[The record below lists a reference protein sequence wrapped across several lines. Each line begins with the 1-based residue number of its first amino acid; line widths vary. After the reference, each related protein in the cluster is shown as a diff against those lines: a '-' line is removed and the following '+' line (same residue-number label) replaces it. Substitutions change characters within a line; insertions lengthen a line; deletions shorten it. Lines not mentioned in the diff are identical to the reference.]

1 MKLRNDIL
9 CGFGAWMAVVVVAL
23 LSMVS
28 CSTTSNLPEGETLY
42 TGIKKI
48 DVVDHDG
55 SEGADNAMDEVNAA
69 LARKPNGSILGS
81 STLVYPWPPLRLVL
95 YNKYVNTEKKFG
107 KWIFNKFAT
116 PPVLISSVNP
126 DIRVKAATNLLHD
139 YGYFNGKVGYELV
152 PSKKDNRKSKILYTV
167 NMGHGYHID
176 TVMYAHF
183 NEHTDSLIRQS
194 MDESLLKKGKSFSVI
209 DLDNERQRL
218 STMFRSYGYFYF
230 MPNYVQFMADT
241 VNHPGNVALKIM
253 PKAGLN
259 DMIKRRWKIGDLKV
273 YVNGYMNEP
282 PTDSIEYK
290 DMKLYYEGKLRVR
303 PSIMYNKVKDKTGD
317 YYSQITQA
325 KTQEAISRLG
335 IFRYTDIQ
343 YLPQDSAGNVL
354 NRVINVSY
362 DYPLNGELEF
372 NIKSKSNNYLGP
384 GASFSVVRRNA
395 FHGGEKLS
403 LTLNGSYEWQ
413 TNVREKKQA
422 INSYEFGIDASLEF
436 PRVLFPKMSDLDFN
450 FPASTKFSLYADQTN
465 RAGFFKILTLG
476 GSAEYRFRPDAFHQ
490 HVITP
495 FKLDFNLLQHTTARF
510 DSITTANPALY
521 LSLKDQ
527 FVPSISYT
535 YTYDNSSLDKKNTF
549 WFQTSVTS
557 SGNLLSCFYAMA
569 GKSFKEENKNL
580 FGNPFSQFAKVSA
593 ELRYTY
599 KINNKHSIAT
609 RLMGG
614 LARAYGNAS
623 VVPYSD
629 QFYVGGANSIRAFTI
644 RSIGPGC
651 YHPKEEN
658 KYSYIDQTGD
668 IKLEANIEY
677 RFNIFGD
684 LNGAVFLDAGNV
696 WLFKYDELRPGAEF
710 SLKDFYKNIALGT
723 GAGLR
728 YDLDIIV
735 LRLDVGIGL
744 HAPYDTGKKGYYN
757 ITSFGKGL
765 GFHFAIGYPF

>member
-1 MKLRNDIL
+1 MKSKNDIL
-9 CGFGAWMAVVVVAL
+9 CGHCAWIAVTVFAL
-23 LSMVS
+23 LFIVS

-42 TGIKKI
+42 TGIKSI

-55 SEGADNAMDEVNAA
+55 SESADNAMEEVKAA

-107 KWIFNKFAT
+107 KWVFNKFAT

-139 YGYFNGKVGYELV
+139 YGYFNGNVGYELI
-152 PSKKDNRKSKILYTV
+152 PSKKDKRKSKILYTV
-167 NMGHGYHID
+167 NMGHGYCID

-194 MDESLLKKGKSFSVI
+194 LDESLLKKGKSFSVI

-230 MPNYVQFMADT
+230 VPNYVQFMADT

-259 DMIKRRWKIGDLKV
+259 DMIRRRWKVGDLKV
-273 YVNGYMNEP
+273 YVNGYMNEK

-303 PSIMYNKVKDKTGD
+303 PSIMYNKIKDKTGD

-436 PRVLFPKMSDLDFN
+436 PRVLFPRMSDIDFS

-476 GSAEYRFRPDAFHQ
+476 GSAEYKFRPDAFHQ
-490 HVITP
+490 HVFTP

-535 YTYDNSSLDKKNTF
+535 YTYDNSSLGKKNNF

-557 SGNLLSCFYAMA
+557 SGNLLSCFYAIA

-609 RLMGG
+609 RFMGG
-614 LARAYGNAS
+614 LAHAYGNAS

-684 LNGAVFLDAGNV
+684 LNGAIFLDAGNV